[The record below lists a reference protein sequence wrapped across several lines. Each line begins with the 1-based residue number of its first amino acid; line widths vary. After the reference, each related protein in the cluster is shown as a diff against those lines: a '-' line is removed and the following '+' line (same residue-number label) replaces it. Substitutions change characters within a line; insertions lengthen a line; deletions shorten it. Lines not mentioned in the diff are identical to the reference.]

1 VINGVAPDCFLVV
14 VPRNLTEVNGN
25 TVGSSIDDP
34 LTTSP
39 LAATNW
45 ANRLP
50 PIPLDFLP
58 IGASCQLG
66 RPEAPTA
73 GTDLISEAIT
83 RWQPDL
89 CEGSPR
95 NFGFTSLA
103 DEAARGQLASSEPGL
118 VFLTKAA
125 SVEEAVYAPV
135 AISALSLGINL
146 ERQMPNR
153 GPDGRPIPPER
164 VPADIRAQ
172 VGLRFEQINLT
183 PRLVAKLLT
192 QSYKFDLA
200 IGTATNLTD
209 NPFTIM
215 QDPEFLEVNPDVSPQ
230 GYTYVT
236 GALGR
241 SLVQAGLLDSADLM
255 WRYVLADEDARSFL
269 SGAPDPWGMVV
280 NERYVGLALPTNSFP
295 RADLGCAVPVTA
307 PSGFSLENCT
317 LDVFPYAASL
327 QESARGISRGATG
340 RRDVP
345 RPELPPSYGLS
356 PNQPT
361 GQRAMVGLTDTPSAA
376 RYQVVPVALRNAAG
390 EFVTP
395 TVESMRAAVGQM
407 DRDAA
412 GLLVPDFAAKSEDAY
427 PLTLVTYGAT
437 VPSRLSVDARTDYAR
452 LLRYAALDGQTL
464 GQAVGGLPEG
474 YVPLTSS
481 LRLEALEA
489 AQQIADYVEPTP
501 VPSPTPTPTPTASQ
515 PGPGPSFVPPTDV
528 DTGGQAPTGPVTGG
542 ADPGSGPP
550 PSPST
555 SAPAPTASPS
565 TTPVAQSIPTPAD
578 PTATARYAVVAAL
591 VLGAAALL
599 ARAVLPWVA
608 SRPPG

>member
-1 VINGVAPDCFLVV
+1 
-14 VPRNLTEVNGN
+14 
-25 TVGSSIDDP
+25 
-34 LTTSP
+34 
-39 LAATNW
+39 
-45 ANRLP
+45 
-50 PIPLDFLP
+50 
-58 IGASCQLG
+58 
-66 RPEAPTA
+66 
-73 GTDLISEAIT
+73 
-83 RWQPDL
+83 
-89 CEGSPR
+89 
-95 NFGFTSLA
+95 
-103 DEAARGQLASSEPGL
+103 
-118 VFLTKAA
+118 
-125 SVEEAVYAPV
+125 
-135 AISALSLGINL
+135 
-146 ERQMPNR
+146 
-153 GPDGRPIPPER
+153 
-164 VPADIRAQ
+164 
-172 VGLRFEQINLT
+172 
-183 PRLVAKLLT
+183 
-192 QSYKFDLA
+192 
-200 IGTATNLTD
+200 
-209 NPFTIM
+209 
-215 QDPEFLEVNPDVSPQ
+215 
-230 GYTYVT
+230 
-236 GALGR
+236 
-241 SLVQAGLLDSADLM
+241 
-255 WRYVLADEDARSFL
+255 
-269 SGAPDPWGMVV
+269 
-280 NERYVGLALPTNSFP
+280 
-295 RADLGCAVPVTA
+295 
-307 PSGFSLENCT
+307 
-317 LDVFPYAASL
+317 
-327 QESARGISRGATG
+327 
-340 RRDVP
+340 
-345 RPELPPSYGLS
+345 
-356 PNQPT
+356 
-361 GQRAMVGLTDTPSAA
+361 
-376 RYQVVPVALRNAAG
+376 
-390 EFVTP
+390 
-395 TVESMRAAVGQM
+395 MRAAVGQM